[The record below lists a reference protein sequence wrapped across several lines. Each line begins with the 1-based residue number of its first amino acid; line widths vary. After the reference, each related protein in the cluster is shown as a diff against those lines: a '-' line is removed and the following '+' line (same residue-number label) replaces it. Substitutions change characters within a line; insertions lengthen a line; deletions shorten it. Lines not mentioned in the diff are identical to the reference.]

1 MNNSN
6 MRKADMFYTN
16 KSYYLK
22 IIFLSVLFTLNPYNA
37 SEKKRKRF
45 LPCCQM
51 VNKYRN
57 EQLINK
63 QNILILT
70 KYGNEQLVNKQNIL
84 ILTDTR
90 LQEEECLFIYLTLNT
105 NNTILYL

>member
-1 MNNSN
+1 
-6 MRKADMFYTN
+6 
-16 KSYYLK
+16 
-22 IIFLSVLFTLNPYNA
+22 
-37 SEKKRKRF
+37 
-45 LPCCQM
+45 M

-57 EQLINK
+57 EQQINK
-63 QNILILT
+63 QNILILA

-90 LQEEECLFIYLTLNT
+90 LQEEECLFTDLTLNI

>member
-1 MNNSN
+1 
-6 MRKADMFYTN
+6 
-16 KSYYLK
+16 
-22 IIFLSVLFTLNPYNA
+22 
-37 SEKKRKRF
+37 
-45 LPCCQM
+45 M

-90 LQEEECLFIYLTLNT
+90 LQEEECLFIYFTLNT
-105 NNTILYL
+105 NNTLLYL